1 MKFPTLFG
9 KLGYSRPFL
18 YLSNKFSTFV
28 LVLLGEKNHTIENLK
43 QQTEVL

>member
-1 MKFPTLFG
+1 MVVL
-9 KLGYSRPFL
+9 SPFL

-28 LVLLGEKNHTIENLK
+28 LVLLDEKNHAIENLK